1 MKKILLVLSLM
12 FTIATIKAQGC
23 SDAGFCTMDNLQ
35 LHQSDSLLQKNAIK
49 FGVNL
54 GQADNDVS
62 VFGSY
67 IEYHRMIS
75 KVVDIDVKLNFLSQ
89 SSENFSS
96 SALSDVYLVS
106 NYKLN
111 DKTKATVGL
120 KIPLT
125 NGNLKEN
132 GQVLPM
138 DFQPSLGTLDLIVGA
153 SRRVNDFSFVLAYQQ
168 PLTQNDNQY
177 FAPIPTDGFITTN
190 NFKRA
195 ADVLFRATYLY
206 KLNDKLTISPSL
218 LPIYHLANDKF
229 TDFFNVESEIKGS
242 NGLTLNGNLYF
253 NYKLNNTSALE
264 LSLGSPFVVRDT
276 RPDGLTRSFVAN
288 LEYKILF

>member
-35 LHQSDSLLQKNAIK
+35 VHQSDSLLQKNAIK

-177 FAPIPTDGFITTN
+177 FAPIPTYGFVTTN

-195 ADVLFRATYLY
+195 ADVMFRATYLY